1 MKKLSPSEIKDLPV
15 DDLIAYVESITNQI
29 YRDFNNF
36 HLHFIPGGY
45 RCVPECLENWNA
57 LIISPQHFKRSDVA
71 TSQTYNEFYKTLD
84 RVVEEVSGIA
94 FSDFLEQ
101 LTTVLESIKSSK
113 GATKEQEQ
121 KKADTYF
128 ALLNPVRERL
138 YILGYNWND
147 LCR

>member
-45 RCVPECLENWNA
+45 RYAPECLKDWNA
-57 LIISPQHFKRSDVA
+57 RIISPQHFKRSDVA
-71 TSQTYNEFYKTLD
+71 TSQTHNEFYQTLD
-84 RVVEEVSGIA
+84 QVVEEVSGMT

-101 LTTVLESIKSSK
+101 LTTVLESIEISK
-113 GATKEQEQ
+113 GVTEEQEQ

-128 ALLNPVRERL
+128 ALLDPVRERL
-138 YILGYNWND
+138 YALGYNWDD